1 MTKGNTAARP
11 YFYDNPD
18 YNIPDESD
26 LNPPTKK
33 KEKKETSCEDKN
45 KKS

>member
-1 MTKGNTAARP
+1 MNYNTREFSI
-11 YFYDNPD
+11 YFWDNPD

-33 KEKKETSCEDKN
+33 EIKNGQTKQPDKRI
-45 KKS
+45 